1 MVRLSG
7 FCLLLSLWAPLAI
20 SQDCSDRALKTVDR
34 AKLSALKGD
43 TKAAVSWLDQAGK
56 ECSTSSAVFL
66 EISKVYEQLGN
77 KTMASFY
84 ATQAEQ
90 LSPNLRFRQPGEP
103 PAGSG
108 SPANVPGRDPTVDDK
123 SFVREK
129 WALVV
134 GVGRF
139 QEKNIPQLD
148 CAAKDAADFAAMLAD
163 PKVGRFRDDPEHI
176 LLLTDEKATVANVR
190 SAINQIARNARAE
203 DLVVLYFSS
212 HGSSSDMDVA
222 TERGQTG
229 YIVTY
234 DTKIDD
240 LYATAFPMRELQQVV
255 DDRFK
260 SARVVTF
267 LDTCYSGDTISRAR
281 GGKALITAIS
291 TDSIARVAQGKGRVV
306 IASSQNNEKSWESE
320 AYKNSYFTHYLL
332 EAMRATGGNA
342 TVTQL
347 FTYLQRFVTPAVRKE
362 KNEPQNP
369 IMYPEGR
376 EISVVIGTAI
386 K

>member
-1 MVRLSG
+1 MLRLSG
-7 FCLLLSLWAPLAI
+7 FCILLSFWAALAAP
-20 SQDCSDRALKTVDR
+20 QDCTNRALQTVER
-34 AKLSALKGD
+34 AKFSALKGD
-43 TKAAVSWLDQAGK
+43 TKAAVSWLEQARK
-56 ECSTSSAVFL
+56 ECSTSYSVLL
-66 EISKVYEQLGN
+66 EISKVYEQLGD

-84 ATQAEQ
+84 AAQADK
-90 LSPNLRFRQPGEP
+90 LSPVFRPRQPGEA
-103 PAGSG
+103 PAGPG
-108 SPANVPGRDPTVDDK
+108 SSDDK

-129 WALVV
+129 WALIV
-134 GVGRF
+134 GVGHF
-139 QEKNIPQLD
+139 QEKAIPALD

-176 LLLTDEKATVANVR
+176 LLLTDEKATVASVR

-234 DTKIDD
+234 DTKIDN

-267 LDTCYSGDTISRAR
+267 LDTCYSGDTMRRAPGAKAIITTIQ
-281 GGKALITAIS
+281 GG
-291 TDSIARVAQGKGRVV
+291 SIAQVAQGNGRVV
-306 IASSQNNEKSWESE
+306 IASSQNNERSWESE
-320 AYKNSYFTHYLL
+320 VYKNSYFTHYLL
-332 EAMRATGGNA
+332 EAMRASDGNA

-362 KNEPQNP
+362 KNESQNP
-369 IMYPEGR
+369 IMYPEGK
-376 EISVVIGTAI
+376 EISIVIGTAI